1 MKNLSRYFFKN
12 KRDFLMTILGD
23 VLLAL
28 SMVAWSFFMKNLAEA
43 AEQTDFSAI
52 LRLGIFTVSLSLFSF
67 DALFPQKI
75 PSSCESAASHG
86 YIRRDCAQKH

>member
-43 AEQTDFSAI
+43 AEQ
-52 LRLGIFTVSLSLFSF
+52 IFLQFCALHALVWHFYCFTFSLF
-67 DALFPQKI
+67 I
-75 PSSCESAASHG
+75 
-86 YIRRDCAQKH
+86 